1 MGHRLLEGGFVSAYL
16 EEYLKSYW
24 SVSGTFAD
32 LLQSSDETSRSWGAA
47 VVLATNVL
55 ILPRSSEKDL
65 RQTLTMSLEHVQMF
79 LQLLAKGYTLELTD
93 EEAAVRDHLVQSIRA
108 DFGLL
113 SQVCYPLLSI
123 T

>member
-1 MGHRLLEGGFVSAYL
+1 MQG
-16 EEYLKSYW
+16 
-24 SVSGTFAD
+24 
-32 LLQSSDETSRSWGAA
+32 SDETSRSWGAA

-65 RQTLTMSLEHVQMF
+65 RQTLTMSLEHVQTF

-113 SQVCYPLLSI
+113 SQVCYFLLSI
-123 T
+123 K